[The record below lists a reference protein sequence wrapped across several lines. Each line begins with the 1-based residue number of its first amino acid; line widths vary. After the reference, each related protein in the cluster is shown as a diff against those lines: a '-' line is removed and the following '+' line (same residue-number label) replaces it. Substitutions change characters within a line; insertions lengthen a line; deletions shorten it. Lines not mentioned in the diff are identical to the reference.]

1 MAHYYAEKMFSP
13 VLLSPAFKRNQNSQS
28 LSEEVDVYIISELL
42 EEMKNLK
49 LQISVQRFDNIDDGY
64 VQSVLIGMYGKKGFT
79 EKDRFP

>member
-1 MAHYYAEKMFSP
+1 MFSP

-49 LQISVQRFDNIDDGY
+49 LQISVQRFDNIDDGH
-64 VQSVLIGMYGKKGFT
+64 VQSVLIGRYGKKGFT
-79 EKDRFP
+79 EKDRFPYLIRN